1 MKRVIYPRYQS
12 IFRDSSYHNNFLDYY
27 LGNIFSYF
35 IFLIIYTQFVN
46 NKVIDKIDN
55 KRMGLFML
63 GFMIVFVT
71 SIIYYLFNCIYF
83 IISSKINDNCGCPEF
98 TNIKKDKS
106 YISRKIASYTQ
117 YKQEIN
123 NLEDV
128 ENINKNLC
136 YRPWNKEKNL
146 KLYESLND
154 EEKAI
159 INKIIDDNSD
169 LNTNSNYS
177 DNLNKLIKNLDKA
190 HCYKKGKLCTTDEIN
205 KFKIPVKN
213 PNSVS
218 LYFTF
223 ILGIIL
229 PVGIFSSCLYNG
241 YNSFSSNSNYSPNS
255 NKNTY
260 INSNI
265 NSNITYS
272 NQNSKMSGNING
284 NNMRGNNKT
293 VGGKKKKLTYFKFK

>member
-1 MKRVIYPRYQS
+1 MYEW
-12 IFRDSSYHNNFLDYY
+12 F
-27 LGNIFSYF
+27 
-35 IFLIIYTQFVN
+35 
-46 NKVIDKIDN
+46 
-55 KRMGLFML
+55 FML

-71 SIIYYLFNCIYF
+71 SVIYYLFNCIYF
-83 IISSKINDNCGCPEF
+83 IIISKINDNCGCPEF

-177 DNLNKLIKNLDKA
+177 DNLNKIIKNLDKA

-241 YNSFSSNSNYSPNS
+241 YNSFSSNSN
-255 NKNTY
+255 KNNN

-284 NNMRGNNKT
+284 N
-293 VGGKKKKLTYFKFK
+293 KFKW